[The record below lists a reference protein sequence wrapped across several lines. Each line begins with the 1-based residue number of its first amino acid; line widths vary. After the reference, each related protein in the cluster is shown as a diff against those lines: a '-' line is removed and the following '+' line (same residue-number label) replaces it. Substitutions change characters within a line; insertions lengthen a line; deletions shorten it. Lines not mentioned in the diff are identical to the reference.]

1 MPSTRTSPPPLPPL
15 LPQEGNPKAWFV
27 GIAVLIGIF
36 IALMLIMFVALIKPR
51 DVGSA
56 SKGKIPLAIDL
67 SSTSTEGIVAGTQSS
82 SPSTSRDE
90 SQRTDPQDSKEA
102 KEPEHSPSETDISSS
117 NAAQNDKTSPKA
129 ITKEMVKEKPRLAI
143 TLDTYTPSPVVSQGR
158 KRGSGSSA
166 ALSPLEGAGNPF
178 TGDGNWK
185 STVFVIDRSGSMGS
199 SNKFPRVVKALKL
212 AIEAIKKDQSFTVIL
227 FDSSAYP
234 FETPLKLLDATP
246 GNKQAISLWLDQSS
260 IGGGTNPL
268 DAMLMAIELQP
279 ERILLLSD
287 GEFDPLMV
295 DAITSENERRRV
307 RSRIDCV
314 GLVEEVQT
322 LQQLAKQ
329 NNGIYYQAQ

>member
-1 MPSTRTSPPPLPPL
+1 MPSSRTSPPLLPPPLP
-15 LPQEGNPKAWFV
+15 QDGHPKAWFV

-56 SKGKIPLAIDL
+56 SEGKNPVAVDL
-67 SSTSTEGIVAGTQSS
+67 SSTSTGGIVADTQSS
-82 SPSTSRDE
+82 SPAASQDE
-90 SQRTDPQDSKEA
+90 SQPTDPQDSKET
-102 KEPEHSPSETDISSS
+102 KEPEHSSSETDVSSS
-117 NAAQNDKTSPKA
+117 NAVQNDKSSPEA
-129 ITKEMVKEKPRLAI
+129 NTKETVEEKPRLAI

-158 KRGSGSSA
+158 KRGSGSST

-185 STVFVIDRSGSMGS
+185 STVFVIDRSVSMGS

-234 FETPLKLLDATP
+234 FETPLTLLDATP

-260 IGGGTNPL
+260 IRGGTDPL
-268 DAMLMAIELQP
+268 DAMLMAIELRP

-287 GEFDPLMV
+287 GEFDPLTV
-295 DAITSENERRRV
+295 DTITSENERGRAK
-307 RSRIDCV
+307 SRIDCV
-314 GLVEEVQT
+314 GLAEVVQT